1 MVSASPTT
9 VTAARTHDARLGL
22 VTQDTMDWMPEALQ
36 MALPAV
42 VAAFLMTD
50 PAVFAARTTREA
62 ARAAARATAALAAAS
77 SRATWGT

>member
-1 MVSASPTT
+1 
-9 VTAARTHDARLGL
+9 
-22 VTQDTMDWMPEALQ
+22 

-62 ARAAARATAALAAAS
+62 TREAARAAARAAAALAAAS